1 MSLNVTDESRAKCIQ
16 YQEEIHKLQKEIDEY
31 KNNLEI
37 KEKLV
42 NESKNFVSYI
52 LLFLTVMKYD
62 FTCSIVI
69 YLFKFCLFSY
79 FSKRNRNLW
88 TGKET
93 RSASQ

>member
-42 NESKNFVSYI
+42 DESKNFRVLYI
-52 LLFLTVMKYD
+52 TIFNCHKIRFHTFHCYV
-62 FTCSIVI
+62 FI
-69 YLFKFCLFSY
+69 
-79 FSKRNRNLW
+79 
-88 TGKET
+88 
-93 RSASQ
+93 

>member
-42 NESKNFVSYI
+42 NESKNFCVLYTTIFNCEIRFHMFHCYI
-52 LLFLTVMKYD
+52 F
-62 FTCSIVI
+62 I
-69 YLFKFCLFSY
+69 
-79 FSKRNRNLW
+79 
-88 TGKET
+88 
-93 RSASQ
+93 